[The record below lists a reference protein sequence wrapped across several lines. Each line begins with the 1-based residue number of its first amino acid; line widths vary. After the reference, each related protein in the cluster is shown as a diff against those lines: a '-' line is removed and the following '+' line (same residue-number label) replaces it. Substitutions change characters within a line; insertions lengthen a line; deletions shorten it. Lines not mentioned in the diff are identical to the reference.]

1 MLFRSYQDLRVFVPR
16 EEACKIQILHLENKL
31 AKKKELKLVYYVKPV
46 LDEDEIISNGYLDLK
61 FNESNNLITV
71 QNQTKELKNRNI
83 LYITS
88 SEKISSY
95 TGSKK
100 SFIGNGTIR
109 NPEGIRKVELDKKN
123 SLGIDDVIAVELKID
138 LEAFER
144 KDIVLL
150 LGADENLLNLKDTAY
165 KYTNVNNAIN
175 EYENTIKKWKGLL
188 SNIKVETPM
197 ESMNILLNG
206 WLLYQTLC
214 SRMLA
219 RSGYYQSGG
228 AYGFRDQLQD
238 CIGLKYI
245 SSEYLKNQIIK
256 HSKHQFIEGDVE
268 HWWHEETSRGIRTR
282 FSDDLLW
289 LPYMVAEY
297 IRFTGDYG
305 ILNIETNYVKGAN
318 LEENVSEKYDL
329 YLPSEE
335 KETIYMHCIRAI
347 EKSLNFGEHGL
358 PKIGSG
364 DWNDGFSNV
373 GPKGRGESVWL
384 GFFQYTVLDKF
395 SRICEEYAEYYS
407 QGDKTES
414 TGNEKITEQTE
425 LERAKKYREIMDN
438 LKKALNTEAWD
449 GRWYKRAFMDD
460 GNELRKHT
468 K

>member
-1 MLFRSYQDLRVFVPR
+1 
-16 EEACKIQILHLENKL
+16 
-31 AKKKELKLVYYVKPV
+31 
-46 LDEDEIISNGYLDLK
+46 
-61 FNESNNLITV
+61 
-71 QNQTKELKNRNI
+71 
-83 LYITS
+83 
-88 SEKISSY
+88 
-95 TGSKK
+95 
-100 SFIGNGTIR
+100 
-109 NPEGIRKVELDKKN
+109 
-123 SLGIDDVIAVELKID
+123 
-138 LEAFER
+138 
-144 KDIVLL
+144 
-150 LGADENLLNLKDTAY
+150 
-165 KYTNVNNAIN
+165 
-175 EYENTIKKWKGLL
+175 
-188 SNIKVETPM
+188 
-197 ESMNILLNG
+197 
-206 WLLYQTLC
+206 
-214 SRMLA
+214 MLA

-364 DWNDGFSNV
+364 DWNDGFSKV